1 MQFLRITILTLI
13 PVMFW
18 YGTQAQA
25 WYLGFGPGASQYTG
39 DIPDRSGQALFRGTA
54 TGGLHYHNGKR
65 FHFSLTGTV
74 TELRAMDANTDALK
88 SRGLSFTSRLAEG
101 ALMGRYDLLSRDNGR
116 FRGYV
121 TAGAALFYVNP
132 WTFGP
137 SGEKVSL
144 YPLSTG
150 GQGLSQYS
158 GVKDHQKVNGAIP
171 FGAGLDFALMKRI
184 RLEFDFIL
192 RKTFTDYIDDI
203 GSIYP
208 DRNVL
213 LNARGAAAVAY
224 AWRGTGAYPAAGSA
238 RGDSENMDMYSSFN
252 VRLKLPLTKEDQKQ
266 PAPKP
271 IPAKTAPVVA
281 PMKDSDGDSIP
292 DAQDMCP
299 QVPGVA
305 RRGGCPV
312 PDSDLD
318 GLNDE
323 VDKCPEK
330 AGPVR
335 NDGCPITDRD
345 KDGVE
350 DAMDR
355 CPDLAGVTRYF
366 GCPIPDTDRDGV
378 NDEDDRCPKEPGS
391 PLMNGCPM
399 PDRDKDGVV
408 DSVDACPT
416 IKGII
421 KENGCPS
428 MPISTVK
435 VEFTPGT
442 GTLTTVGKMELDK
455 LARWLTADHPSLRI
469 EIESHTDNV
478 RRPEASMTLS
488 YDRAVAIYGYLAGK
502 KVALGRMQAN
512 GLGDTQPVA
521 DNATPQGRARN
532 NRIVFRLR
540 E

>member
-1 MQFLRITILTLI
+1 MHMLRITYVLFIHLLVISGLGAQT
-13 PVMFW
+13 W
-18 YGTQAQA
+18 YV
-25 WYLGFGPGASQYTG
+25 GFGPGASQYAG
-39 DIPDRSGQALFRGTA
+39 DIPDRSAQALFRGTA
-54 TGGLHYHNGKR
+54 SGGIHYHTGKR
-65 FHFSLTGTV
+65 FHLSLTGMATQ
-74 TELRAMDANTDALK
+74 LRAMDANTDNLK
-88 SRGLSFTSRLAEG
+88 ARGLSFTSWLSEG
-101 ALMGRYDLLSRDNGR
+101 ALMGRYDVISRDNGR
-116 FRGYV
+116 LRGYV
-121 TAGAALFYVNP
+121 TAGAAVFYVNP
-132 WTFGP
+132 WTFGA
-137 SGEKVSL
+137 GGDKVSL
-144 YPLSTG
+144 YKLSTG
-150 GQGLSQYS
+150 GQGLSQYPD
-158 GVKDHQKVNGAIP
+158 VKEHQKINASIP
-171 FGAGLDFALMKRI
+171 FGAGFDMAFIKKT

-213 LNARGAAAVAY
+213 LNARGSTSVAY
-224 AWRGTGAYPAAGSA
+224 AWRGAGPYPAAGSA
-238 RGDSENMDMYSSFN
+238 RGNANDKDWYSSFN
-252 VRLKLPLTKEDQKQ
+252 IRLKLPLNKEKDR
-266 PAPKP
+266 PATPKP
-271 IPAKTAPVVA
+271 VPPKPVATAP
-281 PMKDSDGDSIP
+281 MIDSDGDSIP

-299 QVPGVA
+299 QAPGVA

-345 KDGVE
+345 NDGVE
-350 DAMDR
+350 DAVDR
-355 CPDLAGVTRYF
+355 CPELAGVTRYF

-399 PDRDKDGVV
+399 PDRDQDGVV

-428 MPISTVK
+428 LPISTVK

-442 GTLTTVGKMELDK
+442 GTLTTVGRMELDK
-455 LARWLTADHPSLRI
+455 LATWLNVQHPTLRI

-502 KVALGRMQAN
+502 KVSLGRMQAN

-521 DNATPQGRARN
+521 ENTTPQGRVRN

>member
-1 MQFLRITILTLI
+1 MHIVRITYVLLF
-13 PVMFW
+13 MAAL
-18 YGTQAQA
+18 GSGLQAQT
-25 WYLGFGPGASQYTG
+25 WYVGFGPGASQYTG

-54 TGGLHYHNGKR
+54 SGGIHYHNGKR
-65 FHFSLTGTV
+65 FHLSLTGMATQ
-74 TELRAMDANTDALK
+74 LRAMDANTDNLQ
-88 SRGLSFTSRLAEG
+88 SRGLSFTTWLSEG
-101 ALMGRYDLLSRDNGR
+101 ALMGRFDLISRNDGK
-116 FRGYV
+116 FRAYA
-121 TAGAALFYVNP
+121 TAGAAVFYVNP
-132 WTFGP
+132 WTFGANG
-137 SGEKVSL
+137 SNVSL
-144 YPLSTG
+144 FPLSTG
-150 GQGLSQYS
+150 GQGLSQYPD
-158 GVKDHQKVNGAIP
+158 VKDHQKINAAIP
-171 FGAGLDFALMKRI
+171 FGGGVDIAFFKRT

-238 RGDSENMDMYSSFN
+238 RGDSKNNDLYSSFN
-252 VRLKLPLTKEDQKQ
+252 IRLKLPLSKDKGKQ
-266 PAPKP
+266 PDPKP
-271 IPAKTAPVVA
+271 TPAKAASVVA

-299 QVPGVA
+299 LVPGVA

-330 AGPVR
+330 AGLVR
-335 NDGCPITDRD
+335 NNGCPITDRD
-345 KDGVE
+345 NDGVE
-350 DAMDR
+350 DAVDR

-366 GCPIPDTDRDGV
+366 GCPIPDSDRDGV
-378 NDEDDRCPKEPGS
+378 NDEEDRCPKEPGS
-391 PLMNGCPM
+391 PLMNGCPIS
-399 PDRDKDGVV
+399 DRDNDGVV

-421 KENGCPS
+421 NENGCPS
-428 MPISTVK
+428 LPISTVK
-435 VEFTPGT
+435 VDFMPGT
-442 GTLTTVGKMELDK
+442 GTLTAVGKMELDK
-455 LARWLTADHPSLRI
+455 LANWLTVSHPTLRI

-488 YDRAVAIYGYLAGK
+488 YDRAVAIYGYLSGR
-502 KVALGRMQAN
+502 KVSLGRMQAN

-521 DNATPQGRARN
+521 DNETPQGRARN

>member
-1 MQFLRITILTLI
+1 MHILRIILSLFI
-13 PVMFW
+13 PLLFVAGIRAQTW
-18 YGTQAQA
+18 YV
-25 WYLGFGPGASQYTG
+25 GFGPGVSQYAG
-39 DIPDRSGQALFRGTA
+39 DIPDRSAQALFRGTA
-54 TGGLHYHNGKR
+54 SGGFHYHNGGR
-65 FHFSLTGTV
+65 LHFSLTGMATQ
-74 TELRAMDANTDALK
+74 LRALDANTDILV
-88 SRGLSFTSRLAEG
+88 SRGLSFTTWLSEG
-101 ALMGRYDLLSRDNGR
+101 ALMGRYDLLMASEGR
-116 FRGYV
+116 LRGYV
-121 TAGAALFYVNP
+121 TAGAAVFYANP
-132 WTFGP
+132 WTFAG
-137 SGEKVSL
+137 SGQKVSL

-150 GQGLSQYS
+150 GQGLSQYP
-158 GVKDHQKVNGAIP
+158 GVKEHHKINASIP
-171 FGAGLDFALMKRI
+171 FGAGIDLAFYKRT
-184 RLEFDFIL
+184 RLELDFIL

-224 AWRGTGAYPAAGSA
+224 AWRGSGPYPAAGST
-238 RGDSENMDMYSSFN
+238 RGNADDMDWYSSFN
-252 VRLKLPLTKEDQKQ
+252 IRLKVPLTKDQQK

-271 IPAKTAPVVA
+271 APTKPAAVAA
-281 PMKDSDGDSIP
+281 PMKDTDGDSIP

-345 KDGVE
+345 NDGVE
-350 DAMDR
+350 DAVDR

-391 PLMNGCPM
+391 PLLNGCPM
-399 PDRDKDGVV
+399 PDRDRDGIA
-408 DSVDACPT
+408 DSLDACPT
-416 IKGII
+416 IKGIV
-421 KENGCPS
+421 KENGCPTL
-428 MPISTVK
+428 PISMVK
-435 VEFTPGT
+435 VEFMPGT
-442 GTLTTVGKMELDK
+442 GTLTAVGRMELDK
-455 LARWLTADHPSLRI
+455 LARWLNVDHPTLRI
-469 EIESHTDNV
+469 EIESHTDNI

-488 YDRAVAIYGYLAGK
+488 YDRAVSIYSYLAGR
-502 KVALGRMQAN
+502 KVSLGRMQAN

-521 DNATPQGRARN
+521 DNATSQGRVRN

>member
-1 MQFLRITILTLI
+1 MHMLRITYVIFIQLLLLSGVGAQT
-13 PVMFW
+13 W
-18 YGTQAQA
+18 YV
-25 WYLGFGPGASQYTG
+25 GFGPGASQYVG
-39 DIPDRSGQALFRGTA
+39 DIPDRSAQAMFRGTA
-54 TGGLHYHNGKR
+54 SGGIHYHNGKR
-65 FHFSLTGTV
+65 FHLSLTGMATQ
-74 TELRAMDANTDALK
+74 LRAMDANTDNLK
-88 SRGLSFTSRLAEG
+88 SRGLSFTSWLSEG
-101 ALMGRYDLLSRDNGR
+101 ALMGRYDLISRNNGR
-116 FRGYV
+116 LRGYV
-121 TAGAALFYVNP
+121 TAGAAVFYVNP
-132 WTFGP
+132 WTFGA
-137 SGEKVSL
+137 GGDKVSL
-144 YPLSTG
+144 FPLSTG
-150 GQGLSQYS
+150 GQGLSQYPD
-158 GVKDHQKVNGAIP
+158 VKDHQKINASIP
-171 FGAGLDFALMKRI
+171 FGAGFDIAFIKRT
-184 RLEFDFIL
+184 RLEFDFLL

-213 LNARGAAAVAY
+213 LNAKGAASVAY
-224 AWRGTGAYPAAGSA
+224 AWRGSGSYPAAGSA
-238 RGDSENMDMYSSFN
+238 RGDAENKDWYSSFN
-252 VRLKLPLTKEDQKQ
+252 VRLKLPLTKDKQKETPK
-266 PAPKP
+266 PAPQKP
-271 IPAKTAPVVA
+271 VAVA
-281 PMKDSDGDSIP
+281 PMIDSDGDSIP

-345 KDGVE
+345 NDGVE
-350 DAMDR
+350 DAVDR

-391 PLMNGCPM
+391 PLANGCPM

-408 DSVDACPT
+408 DSIDACPS

-428 MPISTVK
+428 IPISTVK

-442 GTLTTVGKMELDK
+442 GVLTAVGKMELDK
-455 LARWLTADHPSLRI
+455 LARWLTVDHPTLRI

-478 RRPEASMTLS
+478 RRPEASMTIS

-521 DNATPQGRARN
+521 DNATPQGRTRN

>member
-1 MQFLRITILTLI
+1 
-13 PVMFW
+13 
-18 YGTQAQA
+18 
-25 WYLGFGPGASQYTG
+25 
-39 DIPDRSGQALFRGTA
+39 
-54 TGGLHYHNGKR
+54 
-65 FHFSLTGTV
+65 
-74 TELRAMDANTDALK
+74 
-88 SRGLSFTSRLAEG
+88 
-101 ALMGRYDLLSRDNGR
+101 
-116 FRGYV
+116 
-121 TAGAALFYVNP
+121 
-132 WTFGP
+132 
-137 SGEKVSL
+137 
-144 YPLSTG
+144 
-150 GQGLSQYS
+150 
-158 GVKDHQKVNGAIP
+158 
-171 FGAGLDFALMKRI
+171 
-184 RLEFDFIL
+184 
-192 RKTFTDYIDDI
+192 
-203 GSIYP
+203 
-208 DRNVL
+208 
-213 LNARGAAAVAY
+213 
-224 AWRGTGAYPAAGSA
+224 
-238 RGDSENMDMYSSFN
+238 
-252 VRLKLPLTKEDQKQ
+252 
-266 PAPKP
+266 
-271 IPAKTAPVVA
+271 
-281 PMKDSDGDSIP
+281 
-292 DAQDMCP
+292 
-299 QVPGVA
+299 VA

-345 KDGVE
+345 NDGVE
-350 DAMDR
+350 DAVDR

-391 PLMNGCPM
+391 PLANGCPM

-408 DSVDACPT
+408 DSIDACPS

-428 MPISTVK
+428 IPISTVK

-442 GTLTTVGKMELDK
+442 GVLTAVGKMELDK
-455 LARWLTADHPSLRI
+455 LARWLTVDHPTLRV

-478 RRPEASMTLS
+478 RRPEASMTIS

-521 DNATPQGRARN
+521 DNATPQGRTRN

>member
-1 MQFLRITILTLI
+1 MHMLRITYVIFIQLLLLSGVGAQT
-13 PVMFW
+13 W
-18 YGTQAQA
+18 YV
-25 WYLGFGPGASQYTG
+25 GFGPGASQYVG
-39 DIPDRSGQALFRGTA
+39 DIPDRSAQAMFRGTA
-54 TGGLHYHNGKR
+54 SGGIHYHNGKR
-65 FHFSLTGTV
+65 FHLALTGMATQ
-74 TELRAMDANTDALK
+74 LRAMDANTDNLK
-88 SRGLSFTSRLAEG
+88 SRGLSFTSWLSEG
-101 ALMGRYDLLSRDNGR
+101 ALMGRYDLISRNNGR
-116 FRGYV
+116 LRGYV
-121 TAGAALFYVNP
+121 TAGAAIFYVNP
-132 WTFGP
+132 WTFGA
-137 SGEKVSL
+137 GGDKVSL

-150 GQGLSQYS
+150 GQGLSQYPD
-158 GVKDHQKVNGAIP
+158 VKDHQKINASIP
-171 FGAGLDFALMKRI
+171 FGAGFDIAFIKRT
-184 RLEFDFIL
+184 RLEFDFLL

-213 LNARGAAAVAY
+213 LNAKGAASVAY
-224 AWRGTGAYPAAGSA
+224 AWRGSGSYPAAGSA
-238 RGDSENMDMYSSFN
+238 RGNADDKDWYSSFN
-252 VRLKLPLTKEDQKQ
+252 VRLKLPLTKDKQKETPK
-266 PAPKP
+266 PAPQKP
-271 IPAKTAPVVA
+271 LAVA
-281 PMKDSDGDSIP
+281 PMIDSDGDSIP

-299 QVPGVA
+299 QTPGVA

-345 KDGVE
+345 NDGVE
-350 DAMDR
+350 DAVDR

-391 PLMNGCPM
+391 PLANGCPM

-408 DSVDACPT
+408 DSIDACPS

-428 MPISTVK
+428 IPISTVK

-442 GTLTTVGKMELDK
+442 GVLTAVGKMELDK
-455 LARWLTADHPSLRI
+455 LARWLTVDHPTLRI

-478 RRPEASMTLS
+478 RRPEASMTIS

-521 DNATPQGRARN
+521 DNATPQGRTRN

>member
-1 MQFLRITILTLI
+1 MHMLRITYVIFIQLLLLSGVGAQT
-13 PVMFW
+13 W
-18 YGTQAQA
+18 YV
-25 WYLGFGPGASQYTG
+25 GFGPGASQYVG
-39 DIPDRSGQALFRGTA
+39 DIPDRSAQAMFRGTA
-54 TGGLHYHNGKR
+54 SGGIHYHNGKR
-65 FHFSLTGTV
+65 FHLSLTGMATQ
-74 TELRAMDANTDALK
+74 LRAMDANTDNLM
-88 SRGLSFTSRLAEG
+88 SRGLSFTSWLSEG
-101 ALMGRYDLLSRDNGR
+101 ALMGRYDLISRNNGR
-116 FRGYV
+116 LRGYV
-121 TAGAALFYVNP
+121 TAGAAVFYVNP
-132 WTFGP
+132 WTFGA
-137 SGEKVSL
+137 GGDKVSL

-150 GQGLSQYS
+150 GQGLSQYPD
-158 GVKDHQKVNGAIP
+158 VKDHQKINASIP
-171 FGAGLDFALMKRI
+171 FGAGFDIAFIKRT
-184 RLEFDFIL
+184 RLEFDFLL

-213 LNARGAAAVAY
+213 LNAKGATSVAY
-224 AWRGTGAYPAAGSA
+224 AWRGSGPYPAAGST
-238 RGDSENMDMYSSFN
+238 RGDADDKDWYSSFN
-252 VRLKLPLTKEDQKQ
+252 VRLKLPLTKDKQKETPK
-266 PAPKP
+266 PAPPKP
-271 IPAKTAPVVA
+271 VAVA
-281 PMKDSDGDSIP
+281 PMIDSDGDSIP

-345 KDGVE
+345 NDGVE
-350 DAMDR
+350 DAVDR

-391 PLMNGCPM
+391 PLANGCPM

-408 DSVDACPT
+408 DSIDACPS

-428 MPISTVK
+428 IPISTVK

-442 GTLTTVGKMELDK
+442 GVLTAVGKMELDK
-455 LARWLTADHPSLRI
+455 LARWLTVDHPTLRI

-478 RRPEASMTLS
+478 RRPEASMTIS

-521 DNATPQGRARN
+521 DNATPQGRTRN

>member
-1 MQFLRITILTLI
+1 MHIVRKIYVLLIAVTLHSGLHSQT
-13 PVMFW
+13 W
-18 YGTQAQA
+18 YV
-25 WYLGFGPGASQYTG
+25 GFGPGASQYTG
-39 DIPDRSGQALFRGTA
+39 DIPDRSAQALFRGTA
-54 TGGLHYHNGKR
+54 SGGIHYHNGKR
-65 FHFSLTGTV
+65 FHLSLTGMATQ
-74 TELRAMDANTDALK
+74 LRAMDANTDNLK
-88 SRGLSFTSRLAEG
+88 SRGLSFTSWLSEG
-101 ALMGRYDLLSRDNGR
+101 ALMGRFDLISRNEGK
-116 FRGYV
+116 FRAYA
-121 TAGAALFYVNP
+121 TAGAAMFYVNP
-132 WTFGP
+132 WTFGA
-137 SGEKVSL
+137 SGDKVSL

-150 GQGLSQYS
+150 GQGLSQYPD
-158 GVKDHQKVNGAIP
+158 VKDHQKINAAIP
-171 FGAGLDFALMKRI
+171 FGGGVDVAFFKRT

-213 LNARGAAAVAY
+213 LNAKGAAAVAY

-238 RGDSENMDMYSSFN
+238 RGDSKNMDLYSSFN
-252 VRLKLPLTKEDQKQ
+252 IRLKLPLSKDERT

-271 IPAKTAPVVA
+271 APTKPAPVVTN
-281 PMKDSDGDSIP
+281 MKDSDGDSIP

-345 KDGVE
+345 NDGVE
-350 DAMDR
+350 DAVDR

-366 GCPIPDTDRDGV
+366 GCPVPDSDRDGV
-378 NDEDDRCPKEPGS
+378 NDEEDRCPKEAGS

-428 MPISTVK
+428 LPISTVK
-435 VEFTPGT
+435 VEFMPGT
-442 GTLTTVGKMELDK
+442 GTLTAVGKMELDK
-455 LARWLTADHPSLRI
+455 LATWLTVTHPTLRI

-478 RRPEASMTLS
+478 RRPEASMTLT
-488 YDRAVAIYGYLAGK
+488 YDRAVAIYGYLAGR
-502 KVALGRMQAN
+502 KVSLGRMQAN

>member
-1 MQFLRITILTLI
+1 MHMLRITYVIFIQLLLLSGVGAQT
-13 PVMFW
+13 W
-18 YGTQAQA
+18 YV
-25 WYLGFGPGASQYTG
+25 GFGPGASQYVG
-39 DIPDRSGQALFRGTA
+39 DIPDRSAQAMFRGTA
-54 TGGLHYHNGKR
+54 SGGIHYHNGKR
-65 FHFSLTGTV
+65 FHLSLTGMATQ
-74 TELRAMDANTDALK
+74 LRAMDANTDNLK
-88 SRGLSFTSRLAEG
+88 SRGLSFTSWLSEG
-101 ALMGRYDLLSRDNGR
+101 ALMGRYDLISRNNGR
-116 FRGYV
+116 LRGYV
-121 TAGAALFYVNP
+121 TAGAAVFYVNP
-132 WTFGP
+132 WTFGA
-137 SGEKVSL
+137 GGDKVSL

-150 GQGLSQYS
+150 GQGLSQYPD
-158 GVKDHQKVNGAIP
+158 VKDHQKINASIP
-171 FGAGLDFALMKRI
+171 FGAGFDIAFIKRT
-184 RLEFDFIL
+184 RLEFDFLL

-213 LNARGAAAVAY
+213 LNAKGAASVAY
-224 AWRGTGAYPAAGSA
+224 AWRGSGPYPAAGSA
-238 RGDSENMDMYSSFN
+238 RGDADDKDWYSSFN
-252 VRLKLPLTKEDQKQ
+252 VRLKLPLTKDKQKETPK
-266 PAPKP
+266 PAPPKP
-271 IPAKTAPVVA
+271 VAVA
-281 PMKDSDGDSIP
+281 PMIDSDGDSIP

-345 KDGVE
+345 NDGVE
-350 DAMDR
+350 DAVDR

-378 NDEDDRCPKEPGS
+378 NDEEDRCPKEPGS
-391 PLMNGCPM
+391 PLANGCPM

-408 DSVDACPT
+408 DSIDACPS

-428 MPISTVK
+428 IPISTVK

-442 GTLTTVGKMELDK
+442 GVLTAVGKMELDK
-455 LARWLTADHPSLRI
+455 LARWLTVDHPTLRI

-478 RRPEASMTLS
+478 RRPEASMTIS

-521 DNATPQGRARN
+521 DNATPQGRTRN